1 MRFTT
6 GDLTPRWR
14 RTVENLER
22 FLYYPE
28 RIPGDAPLPYW
39 ARGAQEIWVT
49 TEDGVKVH
57 GLWWDEPAGAPVV
70 LFFHGNAQDVFQWS
84 PVHDELAP
92 LECRMLL
99 MDYPGYGKSEGE
111 PSEKALY
118 SDGRAALQW
127 LRDNGVDDGDIVV
140 FGKSLGGAVAC
151 GVCPGLTLRGL
162 VLESTFTSL
171 LAVSKD
177 LFPFMQGELPG
188 EDVYHSAARIKDI
201 HCPVL
206 VVHGDADALIPV
218 SEGLELFEAANE
230 PKELVIVRGAG
241 HNDVSL
247 VGGEAYAAHIRQWLD
262 TTG

>member
-1 MRFTT
+1 
-6 GDLTPRWR
+6 
-14 RTVENLER
+14 VENLER

-177 LFPFMQGELPG
+177 LFPFMQGELPS

>member
-1 MRFTT
+1 M
-6 GDLTPRWR
+6 
-14 RTVENLER
+14 ENLER

-177 LFPFMQGELPG
+177 LFPFMQGELPS